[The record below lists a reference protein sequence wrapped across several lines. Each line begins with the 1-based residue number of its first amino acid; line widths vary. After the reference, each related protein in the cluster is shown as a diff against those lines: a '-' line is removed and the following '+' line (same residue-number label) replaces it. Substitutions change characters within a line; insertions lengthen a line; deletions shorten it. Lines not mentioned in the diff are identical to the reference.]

1 MAFNNRLIFYTSP
14 QVHATIWGSRGQFAL
29 AAASL
34 AIQPCT
40 LSSCEAKRWLKVQ
53 SRQSRVLY
61 EAHENVTEQF
71 ASHVLLFVSEVS
83 FPSVQQPDIQVLLS
97 HNSIFPPALP
107 GAHQEGL
114 FLWIS
119 PRLHSSVTFKL
130 TNTSTVRNSSQ
141 TQPARQ
147 TARRN
152 SSQTRPQTSSLQTS
166 LSLKL
171 KDISNLQQKLLST
184 ASTLLLTK
192 VWRHYRL
199 ISALAD
205 CISIHW
211 RARLNKYSSQNII
224 VGCTLGFPN
233 CLSLTW
239 TS

>member
-1 MAFNNRLIFYTSP
+1 MHKPTSTCYYLGLTRAICTCCRFPCHSAMHTERLWSQAMAQGPNQTEQGLIWSTWKCNQAICLPCAAVCLYQRFPFLQYSSLTYRCCSPTTASSP
-14 QVHATIWGSRGQFAL
+14 QHCQELTKKGYFFEL
-29 AAASL
+29 APDCILLLHSNLQIHLLLEIA
-34 AIQPCT
+34 
-40 LSSCEAKRWLKVQ
+40 AKRK
-53 SRQSRVLY
+53 
-61 EAHENVTEQF
+61 
-71 ASHVLLFVSEVS
+71 
-83 FPSVQQPDIQVLLS
+83 
-97 HNSIFPPALP
+97 
-107 GAHQEGL
+107 
-114 FLWIS
+114 
-119 PRLHSSVTFKL
+119 
-130 TNTSTVRNSSQ
+130 
-141 TQPARQ
+141 PARQ